1 MQLTLT
7 ELLGLPGIDVED
19 YIELE
24 NEIILQVEVHSIKSV
39 CPRCLQESSNL
50 HQNHWHFVR
59 DLNLFNRTVV
69 LKVNRRQFKCHGC
82 KKPFSEVLD
91 FMGTRR
97 RYTDRFAEMVVKQV
111 VHSDTHNVGLQYDLT
126 DDEVWSM
133 VQYISKKKVHIDLS
147 HLKRLGI
154 DEIALRK
161 GHGHYIVVLVDID
174 CRVPIGLVC
183 SRKHEDIK
191 KVFDSWGSETL
202 KQIEEVS
209 IDLSGNY
216 RGLIEDV
223 LPDASIVADRFHV
236 MKIVGDEFNSAI
248 IQAKRTNEAMPDSEE
263 KEIVKKALKRSRYAL
278 LKPECNLTE
287 KQKIKLSEVIKAC
300 PELAVMHQQKEA
312 FRNIFEVENNWRT
325 GLYEI
330 VKWMNMAKINFEKSV
345 GTIHRWLA
353 EIIGYFDHRT
363 TNAAVEGINNRL
375 KLIKR
380 SGYGFRN
387 FDNFSLRALI
397 CWHL

>member
-1 MQLTLT
+1 M
-7 ELLGLPGIDVED
+7 
-19 YIELE
+19 
-24 NEIILQVEVHSIKSV
+24 
-39 CPRCLQESSNL
+39 
-50 HQNHWHFVR
+50 
-59 DLNLFNRTVV
+59 
-69 LKVNRRQFKCHGC
+69 
-82 KKPFSEVLD
+82 
-91 FMGTRR
+91 
-97 RYTDRFAEMVVKQV
+97 
-111 VHSDTHNVGLQYDLT
+111 
-126 DDEVWSM
+126 
-133 VQYISKKKVHIDLS
+133 S

-287 KQKIKLSEVIKAC
+287 KQKIKLSEVIEAC

-312 FRNIFEVENNWRT
+312 FRNIF
-325 GLYEI
+325 
-330 VKWMNMAKINFEKSV
+330 
-345 GTIHRWLA
+345 
-353 EIIGYFDHRT
+353 
-363 TNAAVEGINNRL
+363 
-375 KLIKR
+375 
-380 SGYGFRN
+380 
-387 FDNFSLRALI
+387 
-397 CWHL
+397 